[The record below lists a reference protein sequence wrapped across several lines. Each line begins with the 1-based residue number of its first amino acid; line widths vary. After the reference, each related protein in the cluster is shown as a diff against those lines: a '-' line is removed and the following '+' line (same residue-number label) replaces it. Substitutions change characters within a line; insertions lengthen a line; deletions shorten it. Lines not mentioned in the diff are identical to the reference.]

1 MENAP
6 NHRCH
11 RLLTHFTGLSLQ
23 LQWMPKSM
31 STLHTLCHSCQ
42 KWILLHEMMM
52 LEDNNNN
59 LILITEILRGFI
71 LD

>member
-1 MENAP
+1 
-6 NHRCH
+6 
-11 RLLTHFTGLSLQ
+11 
-23 LQWMPKSM
+23 MPKSM

-52 LEDNNNN
+52 LEDNNN
-59 LILITEILRGFI
+59 LILNTEKLRGFI